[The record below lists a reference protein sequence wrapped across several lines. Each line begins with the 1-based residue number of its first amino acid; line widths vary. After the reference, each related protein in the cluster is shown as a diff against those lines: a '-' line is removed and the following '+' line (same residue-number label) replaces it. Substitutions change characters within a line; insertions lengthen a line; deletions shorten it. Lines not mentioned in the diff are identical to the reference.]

1 MTFGEWLIE
10 YELKA
15 PKEKGET
22 FAGKL
27 TRADVEELKEFIKN
41 DTG

>member
-1 MTFGEWLIE
+1 MTMSEWFIE
-10 YELKA
+10 YEMKA
-15 PKEKGET
+15 PKDKGET

-27 TRADVEELKEFIKN
+27 TRSDVEELKEFIKN